1 MKKMRKNTL
10 MTLIVLLLCSSVLFM
25 TAYAAVQNISSYETL
40 KNALLN
46 YNAYDNGTLSVDV
59 KISDNGKELASA
71 HMINKLEDKYT
82 SSSYSSSYVSNGVQE
97 TYETWEN
104 KEQIISKNYRD
115 AEYTVRPNWKYNNNY
130 YSSYSSSI
138 LGYSSEGWENLTPTQ
153 QKFINAVID
162 LAVGDVKNY
171 FTANENTISL
181 NLSKNQI
188 PQVAQL
194 LLAVG
199 VEQMNIERENG
210 YTDDINEIIPMFTE
224 NTEIELVN
232 MTITINDNSQITGC
246 DMIGIIKGTDISGLL
261 HEIVFEMALSI
272 TDIGTTKAD
281 TVDLT
286 DKNVFN
292 PDNYYS
298 WDIDENGNRVTFDT
312 QEEWEIYWNERY
324 NNSDSAWDYY
334 DEPEFDEEI

>member
-10 MTLIVLLLCSSVLFM
+10 MTLIVLLLCSSVLLM

-46 YNAYDNGTLSVDV
+46 YNAYENGTLSVNA
-59 KISDNGKELASA
+59 KISDNGKELAST
-71 HMINKLEDKYT
+71 HLVNKLEDEYT
-82 SSSYSSSYVSNGVQE
+82 SSSYTSNYVINGVPE
-97 TYETWEN
+97 TYESWEN
-104 KEQIISKNYRD
+104 KEQIISKNHRD
-115 AEYTVRPNWKYNNNY
+115 NDYMVRPNWKYNNNNFNY
-130 YSSYSSSI
+130 YTSYSRN
-138 LGYSSEGWENLTPTQ
+138 LFGYSSEGWETLTPTQ

-171 FTANENTISL
+171 FTANGNTISL

-199 VEQMNIERENG
+199 VEQINIQRENG
-210 YTDDINEIIPMFTE
+210 YIEDDINEVIPMFTAD
-224 NTEIELVN
+224 TEIELAN
-232 MTITINDNSQITGC
+232 MTITINDSKQITGC
-246 DMIGIIKGTDISGLL
+246 DMIGVIKGTDIDGLL
-261 HEIVFEMALSI
+261 HELVLELTLSI

-298 WDIDENGNRVTFDT
+298 WDIDENGNRITFDT
-312 QEEWEIYWNERY
+312 QDEWNIYWEERY
-324 NNSDSAWDYY
+324 NNSD
-334 DEPEFDEEI
+334 DELAFDEEI